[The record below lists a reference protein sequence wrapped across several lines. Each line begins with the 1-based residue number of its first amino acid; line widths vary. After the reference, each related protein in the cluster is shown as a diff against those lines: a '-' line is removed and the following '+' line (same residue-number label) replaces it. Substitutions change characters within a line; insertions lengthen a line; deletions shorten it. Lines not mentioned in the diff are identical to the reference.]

1 MHRSHL
7 VGLQQGEGLL
17 HAAEKSGEDRWNGFR
32 GKARLEGNV
41 EEFLATVKQK
51 KGNYSA
57 FFWSDVT
64 MTRRKELRER
74 GRRRRTIR

>member
-7 VGLQQGEGLL
+7 VGLEQGEGLL

-41 EEFLATVKQK
+41 EEFLATVKQTK
-51 KGNYSA
+51 
-57 FFWSDVT
+57 
-64 MTRRKELRER
+64 RELQRILLER
-74 GRRRRTIR
+74 CDHDAP

>member
-32 GKARLEGNV
+32 GKASRRLVASRQAKAINV
-41 EEFLATVKQK
+41 TASFRRICDRT
-51 KGNYSA
+51 GSI
-57 FFWSDVT
+57 WSVH
-64 MTRRKELRER
+64 R
-74 GRRRRTIR
+74 

>member
-1 MHRSHL
+1 M
-7 VGLQQGEGLL
+7 
-17 HAAEKSGEDRWNGFR
+17 
-32 GKARLEGNV
+32 EGNV
-41 EEFLATVKQK
+41 EEFLATVKQR

-64 MTRRKELRER
+64 MTRRKELGER